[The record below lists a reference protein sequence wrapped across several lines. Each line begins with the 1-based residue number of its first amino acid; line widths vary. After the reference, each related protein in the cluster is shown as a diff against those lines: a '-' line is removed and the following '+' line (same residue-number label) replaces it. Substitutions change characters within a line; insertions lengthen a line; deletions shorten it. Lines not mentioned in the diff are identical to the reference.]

1 MPDPVDLDLR
11 NLTARRSELTA
22 LDARRNALRLELDA
36 RASELDRLRREG
48 RGGAALTRAERRVA
62 DLVAARDD
70 LQDRR
75 GQLVGDVHDL
85 ADGLLTALDE
95 GRLVTVLD
103 AQIPVAML
111 PVRIET
117 RFAPDQKSLAIRIYP
132 DQIHLDAHEPEL
144 TDDELT
150 GGRWYWEQRW
160 PAIDDAALAAAAW
173 ETLAGRFRPGRARYL
188 VDTLR
193 PTNLGRAGTQTA
205 PKFPERPRRVA
216 SWTRPVEAV
225 ALPERWVAVGYQTG
239 ADGTP
244 VEVFRRWSKRVPDRL
259 AAGPSPAAEDSPPPP
274 AADSTTPHVQE
285 SFRWAVD
292 PKAAEAAGMLLTV
305 TDGDLSGGRRLAGG
319 LSRLVVLGVDWT
331 LTPEQAAGSLE
342 ALLRAH
348 AGTGDLAF
356 VAPGTATNNTGTSR
370 SGFSTAP
377 ADQVSEWAPPVT
389 GTDPDAVAEA
399 AAGRLAAALGISA
412 EALAAAP
419 GASGRHHQWS
429 TALVD
434 ALWEA
439 TGGYYA
445 SELLD
450 PLGDDALTA
459 ALRVHAAAHLHAS
472 GPLPAVRVGPQPYGV
487 LPVVARSG
495 YQPAPGSRAE
505 AVISRVGGTMRS
517 LWKPLVAR
525 APHLG
530 RAGEQAGVDEL
541 MLDLLQ
547 RTPVPWRLR
556 WREMLPPPQW
566 SSSDWLERYRTY
578 QAPYLYTVMELLGVS
593 NTQAARV
600 QYLTAT
606 EDAPPLQV
614 PLVVKGEEG
623 TSYLEEIAGLAKLG
637 ATGRRELNLRQNSVA
652 LLEALLAFAACQELD
667 KAATGELL
675 THIEPADAL
684 ASGLIRKG
692 VRTPDLVRVD
702 EPDPARQAF
711 AFASAREL
719 AATVVPGTNV
729 TLHDRVATRL
739 EGSPLTDLIRD
750 LTNPGHGLARF
761 LAALD
766 TLDGAPSD
774 EVEWAFR
781 GALDLYS
788 TRLDAWFTSLA
799 HARLARHRAAKPAG
813 VHLGCYGWVE
823 NLRPDRGAGAESLG
837 HVAAPSLAHAVA
849 AAVLR
854 SGRQSHQDS
863 GAFDIDLSSARAREA
878 IALLEGVAS
887 GQSIAALVGY
897 RIERRLRDAGLAE
910 LTVPL
915 RLEAP
920 LQARDEERDQP
931 VESVAARDVVDGVR
945 LLGLFAGAGW
955 DAIMTRLA
963 VTGARR
969 NRLETLLREV
979 ASRYD
984 AVTDVL
990 FAETVHQTSNGNLE
1004 RASAAAA
1011 ALDRQERPV
1020 EPEVVR
1026 TPRSGAVVANRVLVS
1041 LQSTTR
1047 AAGWPARGVRGAIE
1061 QRLDRWL
1068 GKVLGPAKDLK
1079 VSASLVRPAAVATD
1093 PPATVD
1099 LGSVSAADLGLS
1111 PLALVLTAQRPAAD
1125 RPSELEARIVAAFA
1139 ARVTDPAE
1147 TDRIELRDLAM
1158 IRTLTDWASRLV
1170 GGVRPLEPADLA
1182 LAQTSG
1188 SSAVGT
1194 VDVAELGR
1202 RADAAVAAVRK
1213 AVTTVRRAARTAAA
1227 LRKALAAVSELVG
1240 VEALPVVH
1248 AGHPEEAARLGEQAD
1263 EVEALLAATL
1273 VHIEEA
1279 LSRPTPPD
1287 ANPADRPREIIR
1299 LALGAHQPVLP
1310 VFKLSAPAEL
1320 AASVAD
1326 RDALLGK
1333 DLTVPLTWLHRAAL
1347 VRPEL
1352 DPLSGLLMHAEATGV
1367 DVVGQVKVAQ
1377 LPHRTGARWC
1387 ELPFGEEGPP
1397 PAGTVGMLVVA
1408 PDGFDPAQPAAG
1420 LAVDAWA
1427 EVIPASEHTAGLTFH
1442 YDAPGA
1448 RPPQAVVL
1456 AVHPAVNPARW
1467 DLDTLLETVNE
1478 TFELA
1483 RLRTLSLKEIE
1494 GFAGLLP
1501 ALYLPN
1507 NYTRDVPSVSFKALL
1522 ELARAK
1528 NLVTVSAAAG
1538 VLGKD

>member
-1 MPDPVDLDLR
+1 MADPVDLDLR
-11 NLTARRSELTA
+11 KLAARRKELAA
-22 LDARRNALRLELDA
+22 LDARRNALRLDLDA
-36 RASELDRLRREG
+36 RAAELDRLRREG
-48 RGGAALTRAERRVA
+48 RTGAALVRAERRVA

-70 LQDRR
+70 LQTQR
-75 GQLVGDVHDL
+75 GRLVGQVHDL
-85 ADGLLTALDE
+85 ADGLVAALDE
-95 GRLVTVLD
+95 GHAVTALD

-117 RFAPDQKSLAIRIYP
+117 RFAGDQRSLAIRIYP

-144 TDDELT
+144 TDDEVT

-160 PAIDDAALAAAAW
+160 QALDDAALAAAAW
-173 ETLAGRFRPGRARYL
+173 DTLAGRFRPGRARYL

-193 PTNLGRAGTQTA
+193 PTNLDRAGAQTP
-205 PKFPERPRRVA
+205 PKFPDRPRRAA

-239 ADGTP
+239 ADGGP
-244 VEVFRRWSKRVPDRL
+244 VEVFRRWSTRVPDRL
-259 AAGPSPAAEDSPPPP
+259 AAGPSPAVEDSPPPP
-274 AADSTTPHVQE
+274 AADDTLPLVQE
-285 SFRWAVD
+285 SFHWALD
-292 PKAAEAAGMLLTV
+292 PDAAETAGMLLTV
-305 TDGDLSGGRRLAGG
+305 TDGHLSGGRRLANG

-331 LTPEQAAGSLE
+331 LTPEQASASLE

-377 ADQVSEWAPPVT
+377 RDQVSEWAPPVT
-389 GTDPDAVAEA
+389 GTDPDAVVDA
-399 AAGRLAAALGISA
+399 AAGRLAGALGVSA
-412 EALAAAP
+412 EALAPAP

-439 TGGYYA
+439 TAGYFA
-445 SELLD
+445 SDLLE

-472 GPLPAVRVGPQPYGV
+472 GPLPTVRVGPQPYGV
-487 LPVVARSG
+487 LPVVARTA
-495 YQPAPGSRAE
+495 YRPAPGNRAE
-505 AVISRVGGTMRS
+505 AVITRVGGTIRS
-517 LWKPLVAR
+517 LWQPLVAR

-530 RAGEQAGVDEL
+530 QAGGQTGVDEL

-556 WREMLPPPQW
+556 WREMVPPPQW
-566 SSSDWLERYRTY
+566 SSSDWLERHRTY
-578 QAPYLYTVMELLGVS
+578 QAPYLYTVMELLGVP
-593 NTQAARV
+593 NTQAARI

-614 PLVVKGEEG
+614 PLVIKGEEG
-623 TSYLEEIAGLAKLG
+623 TSYLEEIGGLARAG
-637 ATGRRELNLRQNSVA
+637 AAGRRELNLRQNSVA

-667 KAATGELL
+667 KAASGELVN
-675 THIEPADAL
+675 HIDPAVAA
-684 ASGLIRKG
+684 ASGLVRKG

-702 EPDPARQAF
+702 EPDPARQPF

-739 EGSPLTDLIRD
+739 EDGRLIDFVRDQTD
-750 LTNPGHGLARF
+750 PGHGLARF

-766 TLDGAPSD
+766 RLTGAPSD
-774 EVEWAFR
+774 EIEWAFR

-823 NLRPDRGAGAESLG
+823 NLKPDRGAGAESLG

-849 AAVLR
+849 AAILR
-854 SGRQSHQDS
+854 SGRHSHQDS
-863 GAFDIDLSSARAREA
+863 GAFDLDLSSARVREA

-931 VESVAARDVVDGVR
+931 VESIAARDVVDGVR
-945 LLGLFAGAGW
+945 LLGLFAGDGW
-955 DAIMTRLA
+955 GAIMTRLG

-969 NRLETLLREV
+969 NRLDALLREV

-990 FAETVHQTSNGNLE
+990 FAETVHQTATGNLE
-1004 RASAAAA
+1004 RANAAAA

-1020 EPEVVR
+1020 EPEVIR
-1026 TPRSGAVVANRVLVS
+1026 TPRSGAVVTNRVLVS
-1041 LQSTTR
+1041 LQVTTQ
-1047 AAGWPARGVRGAIE
+1047 AAGWPARGVRGTVE

-1068 GKVLGPAKDLK
+1068 GKLLGPAKDLK
-1079 VSASLVRPAAVATD
+1079 VSASLVRPGAAVTD
-1093 PPATVD
+1093 PPTTVD
-1099 LGSVSAADLGLS
+1099 LDPVSAADLGLS

-1125 RPSELEARIVAAFA
+1125 QPSELEARIVAACV
-1139 ARVTDPAE
+1139 ARVTHPAE
-1147 TDRIELRDLAM
+1147 TDRIELRDMEMLK
-1158 IRTLTDWASRLV
+1158 TLTDWASRLV
-1170 GGVRPLEPADLA
+1170 AGVRPLEPADLA

-1188 SSAVGT
+1188 GSAVGT
-1194 VDVAELGR
+1194 VDVADLGR
-1202 RADAAVAAVRK
+1202 RADAAVAAVRR
-1213 AVTTVRRAARTAAA
+1213 AATTVRRAARTPAA
-1227 LRKALAAVSELVG
+1227 LRTALAAVSELVG
-1240 VEALPVVH
+1240 VEALPVVFP
-1248 AGHPEEAARLGEQAD
+1248 GHPEEAARLGEQAD
-1263 EVEALLAATL
+1263 RVETLLAATL
-1273 VHIEEA
+1273 VGIEEA
-1279 LSRPTPPD
+1279 LARPTAPD
-1287 ANPADRPREIIR
+1287 ANPADRPLELIR
-1299 LALGAHQPVLP
+1299 LALGAHQPILP
-1310 VFKLSAPAEL
+1310 VCTLSAPAEL

-1333 DLTVPLTWLHRAAL
+1333 DLTVPLAWLHRAAL

-1352 DPLSGLLMHAEATGV
+1352 DALSGLLMHAEATGV
-1367 DVVGQVKVAQ
+1367 DVAGQVQVAQ
-1377 LPHRTGARWC
+1377 LPHRAGAHWC

-1397 PAGTVGMLVVA
+1397 PAGTVGLLVIA
-1408 PDGFDPAQPAAG
+1408 PSGFDPARPAAG

-1448 RPPQAVVL
+1448 RPPQTIVL
-1456 AVHPAVNPARW
+1456 AVHPGVNPARW

-1478 TFELA
+1478 TVELA
-1483 RLRTLSLKEIE
+1483 HLRTLSLKEIE

-1507 NYTRDVPSVSFKALL
+1507 NYTRDVPSVSFKGLV
-1522 ELARAK
+1522 ELARARD
-1528 NLVTVSAAAG
+1528 LLTVSAAPG